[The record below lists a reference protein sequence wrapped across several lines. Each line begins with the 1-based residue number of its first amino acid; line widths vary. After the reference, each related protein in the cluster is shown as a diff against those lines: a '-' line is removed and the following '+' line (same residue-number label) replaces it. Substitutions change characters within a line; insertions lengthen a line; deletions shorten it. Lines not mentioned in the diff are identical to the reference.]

1 MKKIYN
7 LEDLDCANC
16 AMKMQDAIC
25 KLDGINEVGVDFLTQ
40 KMYIDA
46 ADENFDK
53 IMKEVAKCVKKVE
66 PDCTILS
73 L

>member
-25 KLDGINEVGVDFLTQ
+25 KLDGINEVRVDFLTQ

-46 ADENFDK
+46 SDENFDK
-53 IMKEVAKCVKKVE
+53 IMKAVAKCVKKVE
-66 PDCTILS
+66 PDCTILG

>member
-16 AMKMQDAIC
+16 AMKMQNAIC
-25 KLDGINEVGVDFLTQ
+25 KLDGINEARVDFFTQ
-40 KMYIDA
+40 KLYIDA
-46 ADENFDK
+46 ADEKFDK
-53 IMKEVAKCVKKVE
+53 VMKEVAKCIKKVE
-66 PDCTILS
+66 PDCTVLG